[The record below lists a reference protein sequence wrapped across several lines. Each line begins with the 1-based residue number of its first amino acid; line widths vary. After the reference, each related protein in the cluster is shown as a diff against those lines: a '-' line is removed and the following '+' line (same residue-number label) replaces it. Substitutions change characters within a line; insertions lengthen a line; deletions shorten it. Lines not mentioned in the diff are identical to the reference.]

1 MAGSEAEDEVQ
12 HSPRTRGIISH
23 FERQVR
29 LHRMCLMRM
38 FVLPMSALVTWRH
51 PRLQPTPRSPGWRLP
66 LVHSPP
72 LLLPSCND
80 LKRAMLDDPQMH
92 MGVALQTTMHM
103 TMPLTRKMGKQGML
117 DHVDRHLVTD
127 MAMELGHHDGRCVT
141 MMIHLDLLNSKCHH
155 LMENMILIHTSL
167 GN

>member
-1 MAGSEAEDEVQ
+1 MAGSEVAEAVQ

-72 LLLPSCND
+72 LLLPSCSD
-80 LKRAMLDDPQMH
+80 LKRATLDDPQVH
-92 MGVALQTTMHM
+92 MGAALQTTMHM
-103 TMPLTRKMGKQGML
+103 TMPPTRKMGKQGML
-117 DHVDRHLVTD
+117 DHVDRCHATD
-127 MAMELGHHDGRCVT
+127 MLMELNHHDVRFVT
-141 MMIHLDLLNSKCHH
+141 MMIRQ
-155 LMENMILIHTSL
+155 IY
-167 GN
+167 